1 MFAGNKGTSVL
12 PVNSTKDF
20 GPVYWV
26 ASRNETTIHLKLANY
41 GADNQTVIANI
52 PDTRSGTLEMLAGSQ
67 FAGNKPGDIKIV
79 PKRERIVSKGNSGNY
94 TVEMPAWGVAVLA
107 VV

>member
-1 MFAGNKGTSVL
+1 
-12 PVNSTKDF
+12 
-20 GPVYWV
+20 
-26 ASRNETTIHLKLANY
+26 
-41 GADNQTVIANI
+41 
-52 PDTRSGTLEMLAGSQ
+52 MLAGSQ